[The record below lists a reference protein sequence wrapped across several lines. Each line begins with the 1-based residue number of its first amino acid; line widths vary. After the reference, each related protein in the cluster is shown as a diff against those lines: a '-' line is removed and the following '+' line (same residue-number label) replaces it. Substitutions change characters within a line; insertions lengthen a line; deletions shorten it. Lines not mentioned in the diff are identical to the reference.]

1 MRDNTINLSAIIDV
15 EEFSKDLFTIPSF
28 TITPGTASWDPRA
41 WKIERP
47 FAEKWGFLFY

>member
-15 EEFSKDLFTIPSF
+15 EEFSRDLFTIPSF
-28 TITPGTASWDPRA
+28 TITAGTATWDPRA
-41 WKIERP
+41 WKIEKP